1 MSIREKH
8 RTKSRGILPHKEM
21 FSYGEYPKSWPK
33 ELKLAQ
39 AIRHY
44 NIMQDSVELIENT
57 LSEDTFRNRYEAA
70 VREAQIVVKLCGKK
84 GIGIRAGRVLR
95 YLVNEK
101 EQIVDDFIARAMN

>member
-1 MSIREKH
+1 MSIREKY
-8 RTKSRGILPHKEM
+8 RIMSRGIHPHKER
-21 FSYGEYPKSWPK
+21 FSYGEYPKNWPK

-70 VREAQIVVKLCGKK
+70 VREAQIV
-84 GIGIRAGRVLR
+84 
-95 YLVNEK
+95 
-101 EQIVDDFIARAMN
+101 DDFIARAMNQWRSKFDEEVFVLAST